1 MPWNSNLLEPR
12 RSRSSGVAS
21 AKRGWLWV
29 LWNKVNSS
37 IYGQDSFIAFESVR
51 KKETCY
57 ERKTYTTILQST

>member
-12 RSRSSGVAS
+12 RGRSSGVAS

-37 IYGQDSFIAFESVR
+37 IYGQDSFIAFESV
-51 KKETCY
+51 
-57 ERKTYTTILQST
+57 